1 MSFDG
6 GFDSLGFD
14 ADVSLS
20 NGGGTVLQE
29 PLDKCNV
36 VPAGFV
42 NLSGVPLAETVG
54 ADALKTQV
62 VTNDGKL
69 LLNGALCDRE
79 NQVLFA
85 DAISQTVVLD
95 VLCNDQR
102 DSKHTVFP
110 CLLFYDLKAEAVTI
124 PNNVT
129 GAEFDDVADPQPQVS
144 LQDKCGCDTL
154 TGTATAESIF
164 HGLHDFL
171 VLFCGESLSFLVHG
185 DLQE

>member
-102 DSKHTVFP
+102 DSKHTTFP
-110 CLLFYDLKAEAVTI
+110 CLLFYDFKAEAITI

-129 GAEFDDVADPQPQVS
+129 GAEFYDVADSQSQIS
-144 LQDKCGCDTL
+144 LQNKGGCDAL
-154 TGTATAESIF
+154 IRSATAEPRF

-171 VLFCGESLSFLVHG
+171 VLLRGESLCFLVHG
-185 DLQE
+185 SLQ

>member
-85 DAISQTVVLD
+85 DVVSQTVVLD

-102 DSKHTVFP
+102 DSKHTTFP
-110 CLLFYDLKAEAVTI
+110 CLLFYDFKAEAITI

-129 GAEFDDVADPQPQVS
+129 GAEFYDVADPQPQVS

-154 TGTATAESIF
+154 IGTATAESIF

-171 VLFCGESLSFLVHG
+171 VLLCGQSLGFLVHS